1 MKKKLYKRWWF
12 WVILGV
18 VSVGIIGSAFGGAGN
33 SEGTGIGSGSGTED
47 SGGSRNNMTTEK
59 SYQKVDL
66 QTMLDELHENA
77 LWAESKYQN
86 AYVEITGKISNF
98 DSDGSYIAIEPVA
111 ADEWNF
117 DTVMCYIKNDTQK
130 SFILEKSV
138 GDQVTIKGEITSI
151 GEILGYSLNIEA
163 IS

>member
-18 VSVGIIGSAFGGAGN
+18 VSVGIMGSAFGAKDSGGAGV
-33 SEGTGIGSGSGTED
+33 GLGSGSEN
-47 SGGSRNNMTTEK
+47 SGEGGDDTTVK
-59 SYQKVDL
+59 KTYQKLDL
-66 QTMLDELHENA
+66 QAMLDELQENA
-77 LWAESKYQN
+77 LRAESKYQN

-98 DSDGSYIAIEPVA
+98 DSDGSYITIEPTS

-130 SFILEKSV
+130 RFIMEKSV
-138 GDQVTIKGEITSI
+138 GDQVTIKGKITSI
-151 GEILGYSLNIEA
+151 GEILGYSLNIEE